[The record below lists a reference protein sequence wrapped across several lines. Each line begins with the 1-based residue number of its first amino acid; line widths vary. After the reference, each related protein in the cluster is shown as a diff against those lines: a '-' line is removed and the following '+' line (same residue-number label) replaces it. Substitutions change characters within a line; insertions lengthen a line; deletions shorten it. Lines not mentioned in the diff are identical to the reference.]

1 MELNPIDLGHG
12 VLLFKN
18 VLKDPKKTYQFILDS
33 KTGDDPYANKDTW
46 KTWLPWG
53 NYSKLYPNED
63 KSYKDSNSDG
73 AELQKECL
81 DIFFNVLKV
90 YKDKFLDKSYFDK
103 YGWSTDFPTSL
114 EELEARLEAGNFT
127 HSMADMPIFE
137 TSLNADSEYQMK
149 IHQDV
154 MHWWGGSSH
163 IFNFNIYVNDDYEG
177 GEIIFFTHE
186 GVEKAKYI
194 DTYSGKEKEA
204 WLIEDYFSYKMEAG
218 DGIIFPTDY
227 YHGVGK
233 LSGDKSK
240 FYIRQ
245 FLSAPHPAEFYE
257 KMNSMSP
264 EDFQK
269 ALDEDRKNFSL
280 NRIMPVI
287 FDSLDSIDLDGPKYS
302 QVLES
307 QIACVIKTRKELNV

>member
-1 MELNPIDLGHG
+1 MQLDPINLGNG

-18 VLKDPKKTYQFILDS
+18 VLKDPQKTYQFILDS
-33 KTGDDPYANKDTW
+33 KNGDDPYINKDTW
-46 KTWLPWG
+46 TTWLPWG
-53 NYSKLYPNED
+53 NYSKVYPVTKD
-63 KSYKDSNSDG
+63 QTYKTDPSYG
-73 AELQKECL
+73 AELQRECL

-90 YKDKFLDKSYFDK
+90 YKEKFLDQSYFDK
-103 YGWSTDFPTSL
+103 YNWSSDFPTSL
-114 EELEARLEAGNFT
+114 EELEARLSAGNFN

-137 TSLNADSEYQMK
+137 TCLNADSDYQMK
-149 IHQDV
+149 IHQDI
-154 MHWWGGSSH
+154 MHWWGGSNH

-186 GVEKAKYI
+186 NVEKAKYI

-218 DGIIFPTDY
+218 DGMIFRTDY

-245 FLSAPHPAEFYE
+245 FLSAPHPKEYYE
-257 KMNSMSP
+257 KMEALSP

-269 ALDEDRKNFSL
+269 ELDKDRKKYSL
-280 NRIMPVI
+280 DRTMPVI
-287 FDSLDSIDLDGPKYS
+287 FDSLDSIDLDSPKYS
-302 QVLES
+302 QVIEN
-307 QIACVIKTRKELNV
+307 QVACVIKTRKKIK